1 MSNSKITILNNI
13 IGINPTGTLDYQGT
27 YTLNGNNDQIKST
40 EQISKEN
47 LEKTLNGEIVCN
59 NVETFINENNNINSI
74 NNINAINNI
83 NTIHIN
89 KQTETKTQ
97 YYLNNIIII
106 IYILLILILILI
118 LISNSYLK
126 KIFIY
131 NIKNAKK

>member
-27 YTLNGNNDQIKST
+27 YTLNGNNDKIKNT

-59 NVETFINENNNINSI
+59 NVETFINQ
-74 NNINAINNI
+74 
-83 NTIHIN
+83 N
-89 KQTETKTQ
+89 KQTETKIQKQIKTQ

>member
-1 MSNSKITILNNI
+1 MSNAKITILNNI
-13 IGINPTGTLDYQGT
+13 IGINPTGTLEYQGT
-27 YTLNGNNDQIKST
+27 YTLNGNNDQIKNS

-59 NVETFINENNNINSI
+59 NVETFMNENNLYNTNIYKERY
-74 NNINAINNI
+74 
-83 NTIHIN
+83 TN
-89 KQTETKTQ
+89 KITETEPSKQ
-97 YYLNNIIII
+97 LQNYLNNIIII
-106 IYILLILILILI
+106 FYIILILI

>member
-1 MSNSKITILNNI
+1 MKYKKIYKLYVIIIYNMSNSKITILNNI

-59 NVETFINENNNINSI
+59 NVETFINQ
-74 NNINAINNI
+74 
-83 NTIHIN
+83 N
-89 KQTETKTQ
+89 KQTETKIQKQIKTQ

-118 LISNSYLK
+118 LISVKS
-126 KIFIY
+126 II
-131 NIKNAKK
+131 

>member
-13 IGINPTGTLDYQGT
+13 IGINPTGTLDYHGT
-27 YTLNGNNDQIKST
+27 YRLNGNNERIKNS

-59 NVETFINENNNINSI
+59 NIETFMNENNI
-74 NNINAINNI
+74 NNQSEIII
-83 NTIHIN
+83 
-89 KQTETKTQ
+89 KTKTQ